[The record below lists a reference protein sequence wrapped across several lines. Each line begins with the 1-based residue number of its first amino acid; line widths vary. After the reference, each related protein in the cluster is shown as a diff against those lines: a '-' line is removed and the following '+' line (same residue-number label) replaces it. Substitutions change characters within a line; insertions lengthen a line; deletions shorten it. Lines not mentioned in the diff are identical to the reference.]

1 MKKGAIFLLI
11 LSISSVAFMAGF
23 FLGRNLGRSD
33 IQLQYPAS
41 ATTAATDGS
50 APEST
55 AAEAEPSGPV
65 NINTATLEQLQTLP
79 GIGPV
84 LAQSILDYRE
94 EHGAFSSVEELA
106 SVSGIGV
113 KRLEAI
119 LDYVTIG
126 G

>member
-41 ATTAATDGS
+41 ATTAATEGS
-50 APEST
+50 APET
-55 AAEAEPSGPV
+55 TTETEPSGPV

-94 EHGAFSSVEELA
+94 EYGEFSSVEELA
-106 SVSGIGV
+106 NVSGIGT